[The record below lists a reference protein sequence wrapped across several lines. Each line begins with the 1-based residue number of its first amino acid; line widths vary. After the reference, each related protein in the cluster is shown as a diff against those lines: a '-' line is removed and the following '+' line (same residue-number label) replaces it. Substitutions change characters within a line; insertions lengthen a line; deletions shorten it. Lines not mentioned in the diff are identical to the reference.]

1 MKTRPEILMDIINQN
16 KKLIFDARDKIETLE
31 QQICIAEETVKVAQ
45 ANLRE
50 ECK

>member
-16 KKLIFDARDKIETLE
+16 QKQIFDARDKIKTLE
-31 QQICIAEETVKVAQ
+31 KVIRIAEESIKVAQ